1 MTGREYKEEKM
12 VQRRFFKMAFLD
24 RLILFIGYVLL
35 ALFVLA
41 IVIPL
46 VYVVAA
52 SFMDPT
58 TLQNK
63 GISFDLSSWT
73 LTAYERVLSNGRIW
87 RDRKSVV

>member
-1 MTGREYKEEKM
+1 M

-52 SFMDPT
+52 SFM
-58 TLQNK
+58 
-63 GISFDLSSWT
+63 G
-73 LTAYERVLSNGRIW
+73 SN
-87 RDRKSVV
+87 DSAE